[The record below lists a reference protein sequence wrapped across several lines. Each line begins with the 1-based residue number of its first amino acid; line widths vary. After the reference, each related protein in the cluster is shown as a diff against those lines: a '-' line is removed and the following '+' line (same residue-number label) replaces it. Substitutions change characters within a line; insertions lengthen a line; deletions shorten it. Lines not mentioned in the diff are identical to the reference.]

1 MDLLKTRGDCRLA
14 AMALPTPS
22 SGATAVVTGASSGI
36 GAEIARELAD
46 RGHGVTLVA
55 RREDRLTALG
65 EELESKKHVRADVIG
80 CDLSDATARTGLV
93 AEIRARGLDVSILV
107 NNAGFGSAGRF
118 QELDLDGE
126 LRMVRTNV
134 EAVVHLSGEYV
145 PGMIE
150 RGEGAVLNVAS
161 TAAFQPLPRQST
173 YSASKAF
180 VLAFTEALS
189 SDLKD
194 TGVTATALCP
204 GPVKTEF
211 TDQHEGFDAAA
222 STPDFVWMSAEDCAR
237 AAVKGLEHGKRV
249 VVPGIGN
256 RIGALAGQHA
266 PRSVLLAATRRFYP
280 LGR

>member
-1 MDLLKTRGDCRLA
+1 
-14 AMALPTPS
+14 MALPTPS
-22 SGATAVVTGASSGI
+22 PGATALVTGASSGI
-36 GAEIARELAD
+36 GADIARELAE
-46 RGHGVTLVA
+46 RGHAVTLVA
-55 RREDRLTALG
+55 RREDRLAVLA
-65 EELESKKHVRADVIG
+65 EELAAMLQVRPDAIR
-80 CDLSDATARTGLV
+80 CALSDAAARERLV
-93 AEIRARGLDVSILV
+93 AEIRARGLEVSILV

-118 QELDLDGE
+118 QDLDPEGE

-134 EAVVHLSGEYV
+134 EAVVHLCGEYI
-145 PGMIE
+145 PAMID

-161 TAAFQPLPRQST
+161 TAAFQPLARQST

-180 VLAFTEALS
+180 VLSFTEVLS
-189 SDLKD
+189 SDLKG

-211 TDQHEGFDAAA
+211 TDQHAGFDAAS
-222 STPDFVWMSAEDCAR
+222 STPDFVWMSAEETAR
-237 AAVKGLEHGKRV
+237 AAVKGVERGKRV
-249 VVPGIGN
+249 VVPGVGN

>member
-1 MDLLKTRGDCRLA
+1 
-14 AMALPTPS
+14 MALPPPATDS
-22 SGATAVVTGASSGI
+22 TAVVTGASSGI
-36 GAEIARELAD
+36 GAEIAKLLAG
-46 RGHGVTLVA
+46 RGHAVTLVA
-55 RREDRLTALG
+55 RREDRLTALAA
-65 EELESKKHVRADVIG
+65 EIESSRHVRTDVIA
-80 CDLSDATARTGLV
+80 CDLSDQTARERLV
-93 AEIRARGLDVSILV
+93 EETRARGVNVSVLV
-107 NNAGFGSAGRF
+107 NNAGFGSAGQF
-118 QELDLDGE
+118 QDLDLEGE

-134 EAVVHLSGEYV
+134 EAVVHLCGEYI

-150 RGEGAVLNVAS
+150 RGEGAVMNVAS
-161 TAAFQPLPRQST
+161 TAAFQPLARQST

-180 VLAFTEALS
+180 VLAFTEAVS
-189 SDLKD
+189 SDLKG

-222 STPDFVWMSAEDCAR
+222 STPDFVWMSAEDCAD
-237 AAVKGLEHGKRV
+237 AAVKGLERGKRV

-256 RIGALAGQHA
+256 RIGTLAGQHA

>member
-1 MDLLKTRGDCRLA
+1 
-14 AMALPTPS
+14 MALPTPS
-22 SGATAVVTGASSGI
+22 SATTAVVTGASSGI
-36 GAEIARELAD
+36 GAEIARDLAE

-55 RREDRLTALG
+55 RREDRLTALA
-65 EELESKKHVRADVIG
+65 EEIEAKLHVRADAIG
-80 CDLSDATARTGLV
+80 CDLSDPSARDRLI
-93 AEIRARGLDVSILV
+93 AEIGARGLDVAILV

-118 QELDLDGE
+118 HELDLDGE

-134 EAVVHLSGEYV
+134 EAVVHLCGEYL

-180 VLAFTEALS
+180 VLSFTEALS
-189 SDLKD
+189 SDLKN
-194 TGVTATALCP
+194 TSVTATALCP

-222 STPDFVWMSAEDCAR
+222 STPDFVWMSAEDCAQ
-237 AAVKGLEHGKRV
+237 AAVKGLERGKRV
-249 VVPGIGN
+249 VVPGVGN

>member
-1 MDLLKTRGDCRLA
+1 
-14 AMALPTPS
+14 MALPSLSPDS
-22 SGATAVVTGASSGI
+22 TALVTGASSGI
-36 GAEIARELAD
+36 GADIARELAE

-55 RREDRLTALG
+55 RREDRLTDLAD
-65 EELESKKHVRADVIG
+65 EIQSKRHVRAEVIG
-80 CDLSDATARTGLV
+80 CDLSDPPARERLV
-93 AEIRARGLDVSILV
+93 AEIRQRGLAVSVLV

-118 QELDLDGE
+118 HDLDLDGE

-134 EAVVHLSGEYV
+134 EAVVHLCGEHV
-145 PGMIE
+145 PGMVE

-161 TAAFQPLPRQST
+161 TAAFQPLARQST

-180 VLAFTEALS
+180 VLSFTEVLS
-189 SDLKD
+189 SDLKG

-211 TDQHEGFDAAA
+211 TDQHAGFDPAA
-222 STPDFVWMSAEDCAR
+222 STPDFLWMSAEDCAR
-237 AAVKGLEHGKRV
+237 AAVKGLERGKRV
-249 VVPGIGN
+249 VVPGVGN
-256 RIGALAGQHA
+256 RIGTLAGQHA